1 MTRRTR
7 TDDPL
12 WYKDAVIYQAHV
24 RAFQDSDS
32 DGIGDFAGLTS
43 RLGYLQDLGVT
54 ALWLLPFYPSPLRDD
69 GYDIAGYT
77 AIHPSYGTMADFE
90 RFMEEAH
97 GRGLRVITELVVNHT
112 SDQHPWFQ
120 RARRAPA
127 GSPERDFYVWSDTPE
142 RYRGTRIIFRDFEAS
157 NWTLDPVA
165 GAYYWHRFYHHQPDL
180 NFDNPAVHEALLRVL
195 DFWMERG
202 VDGVRLD
209 AVPYLYEREGTSN
222 ENLPET
228 HAYLKTLRAYVDQ
241 HYPERLLL
249 GEANQWPEDSVA
261 YFGDGDECHMNFHFP
276 VMPRLYMALRRE
288 DKAPIIDI
296 LEQTPPL
303 PEGGQWAMF
312 LRNHDELTLE
322 MVTDEERDYMYETY
336 APDPRMRINL
346 GIRRRLAPL
355 MGGDRRSIELMVSL
369 LLSMPG
375 TPVLYY
381 GDEIGMGENIH
392 LPDRHGVR
400 TPMQWSADR
409 NGGFSSA
416 NPQKLY
422 LSPITDPE
430 YHYLSVNVE
439 AQTDNPRSLLSWTRR
454 TLEVRRRYAAFGRGS
469 MEHVESAN
477 PAVLAYVRAYEGERL
492 LVVAN
497 LSRHPQAMALE
508 LGVWT
513 GLRPV
518 ELFGGA
524 RFPAIGAAPY
534 PLTVGGHDFF
544 WFALEAEDAERPVEA
559 ALALE
564 VRARWT
570 EVFEPAHRHRLTK
583 VLQRYLAADPFCAGT
598 TTLDRVRVIDVLPLA
613 EDGPWLALVYAE
625 YTDHAVRRY
634 AVPLLLDA
642 EDGAPLATLYR
653 GEERL
658 GVLRDASPSGALDEA
673 VLRAVADGLRV
684 EGERGALCG
693 VAEPKLVTA
702 QTLDLEIFDALSPGV
717 SPVLEVGRHLASRSE
732 GAYGEL
738 LGALE
743 YRAGADSPLTIA
755 VLHRA
760 CAGPTLATE
769 LAERGLD
776 ASHAE
781 LERVGAL
788 TAGLHAALIGEADD
802 AGFAPEPFGGFYQ
815 RGQFQGLRN
824 VVVRVWER
832 LGPGPLRARMADVLE
847 ALRPLSDGAFTGVR
861 IRTHGALDLSRV
873 LRDGDRLVM
882 RGFGGPRAWSHS
894 ERRRKTSALRDVASL
909 LHALQ
914 RDAHEGSV
922 EAAAQALSRGY
933 LGAAEGTEFC
943 PSDPAER
950 RTLLNAYGLE
960 VAVYDLEAALDAGD
974 AAKLAV
980 LEEMLAK
987 RLG

>member
-1 MTRRTR
+1 MS
-7 TDDPL
+7 PP
-12 WYKDAVIYQAHV
+12 WYQTAVFYEVLARSFRDA
-24 RAFQDSDS
+24 DG
-32 DGIGDFAGLTS
+32 DGIGDLRGLTDS
-43 RLGYLQDLGVT
+43 LDYLQWLGVDC
-54 ALWLLPFYPSPLRDD
+54 LWLQPVFDSPLRDG
-69 GYDIAGYT
+69 GYDVRDFCS
-77 AIHPSYGTMADFE
+77 IHPEVGTVDDMADLLDA
-90 RFMEEAH
+90 AH
-97 GRGLRVITELVVNHT
+97 RRGLRLISDFVVNHT
-112 SDQHPWFQ
+112 SDEHPWFQ
-120 RARRAPA
+120 EARTP
-127 GSPERDFYVWSDTPE
+127 GSDRRDWYVWSPDATRFAE
-142 RYRGTRIIFRDFEAS
+142 ARIIFTDSQPS
-157 NWTLDPVA
+157 NWTWDETA
-165 GAYYWHRFYHHQPDL
+165 GAYYWHRFYEFQPDL
-180 NFDNPAVHEALLRVL
+180 NYDNPEVRAAML
-195 DFWMERG
+195 DAIRFWLDLG
-202 VDGVRLD
+202 FDGLRLD
-209 AVPYLYEREGTSN
+209 AVPYLYQREGTSC

-228 HAYLKTLRAYVDQ
+228 HAFLKEMRRVVDTE
-241 HYPERLLL
+241 YGGDRVLLA
-249 GEANQWPEDSVA
+249 EANQWPRDTVP

-613 EDGPWLALVYAE
+613 EDGPGLALVYAE